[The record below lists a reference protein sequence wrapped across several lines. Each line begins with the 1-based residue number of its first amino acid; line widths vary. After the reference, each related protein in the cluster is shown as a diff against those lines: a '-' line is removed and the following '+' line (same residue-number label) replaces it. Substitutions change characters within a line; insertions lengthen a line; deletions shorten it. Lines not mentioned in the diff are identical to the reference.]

1 MEIST
6 QHRALYIGEVYRNI
20 CRVANDSTLA
30 VLARTCKYF
39 HEPAV
44 QMLWRDLPDL
54 VPLVKLFPENV
65 WIIENQKIV
74 SCRTKSPPPV
84 LIGLCAEILSAAVSA
99 RLGNCPQT
107 F

>member
-1 MEIST
+1 MEISI

-74 SCRTKSPPPV
+74 SCMPNQVTPAGTHGVVCRNSLGRRFRK
-84 LIGLCAEILSAAVSA
+84 IG
-99 RLGNCPQT
+99 
-107 F
+107 